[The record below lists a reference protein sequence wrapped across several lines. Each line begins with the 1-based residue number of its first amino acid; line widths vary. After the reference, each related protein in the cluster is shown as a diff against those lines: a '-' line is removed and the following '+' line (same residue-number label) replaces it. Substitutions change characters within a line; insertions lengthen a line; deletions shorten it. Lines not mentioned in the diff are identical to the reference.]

1 MTSRPSTNM
10 YSKGFSSGFVTDVNV
25 VEVTSCRQRQPVK
38 VCAEGPS
45 GPRTVRRPRHH
56 QSKIN
61 YEELVQSCHIKIIA
75 MANHIMMNY
84 DQGHHTTT
92 SNPKVRPFQS
102 CYIYICVCVCVTDG
116 GPQGLAQ
123 GPSPSS
129 CFCPLIIARG
139 CMQFDYAFDWLPTNR
154 RPAEIET
161 SLGRMIMSILSK
173 LVKCPKN

>member
-1 MTSRPSTNM
+1 MYLCIILIAYHCPQSSGRMTSRPSTNM

-102 CYIYICVCVCVTDG
+102 CYIYVCVCVSPMEDHR
-116 GPQGLAQ
+116 GLLRALALAVVFVLLLLHAVAC
-123 GPSPSS
+123 SLIM
-129 CFCPLIIARG
+129 PLIG
-139 CMQFDYAFDWLPTNR
+139 CQR
-154 RPAEIET
+154 IEDQ
-161 SLGRMIMSILSK
+161 RK
-173 LVKCPKN
+173 